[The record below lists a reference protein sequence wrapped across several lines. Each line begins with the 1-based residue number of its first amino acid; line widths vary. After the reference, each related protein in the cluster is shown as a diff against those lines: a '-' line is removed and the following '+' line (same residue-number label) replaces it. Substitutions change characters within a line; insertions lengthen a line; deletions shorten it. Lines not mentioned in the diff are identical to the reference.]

1 MTRFARHLEHH
12 PIVNPFPGI
21 VKLEAALGHPIRARI
36 GSNESMPQPASP
48 LLQLLGA
55 AGTELARLYPDPYAH
70 ALRERAAALNG
81 VTAAEV
87 VFDTGADSLILLTLR
102 LVCNVGDTV
111 VSTAGTYPTLRYF
124 AEGVGA
130 HVVEVDYARHN
141 GLLAPDLAALAEAA
155 HQHGAALV
163 YLANPDNPSG
173 HYHDA
178 AAIARL
184 RAALPADTVLLLDE
198 AYVDFCVDPADAPP
212 AGVLPNTVRLR
223 TLSKAYALAGL
234 RIGYAIA
241 AAEIVAKA
249 DQIRPQYAL
258 SAIAQAAAQALLD
271 EPDYARRLIADTL
284 ALRARLAEALSDRGL
299 TVLPS
304 RTNFVAIAY
313 PDAAV
318 AEHIQRALLAE
329 GVAVHRPPHPAVK
342 QLLRVTA
349 HPQALDAAVLDALA
363 AQH

>member
-1 MTRFARHLEHH
+1 MTRFARHLAHH

-21 VKLEAALGHPIRARI
+21 MKLEAALGHPIRARI

-55 AGTELARLYPDPYAH
+55 AGAELARLYPDPYAH
-70 ALRERAAALNG
+70 ALRTRAAALNG
-81 VTAAEV
+81 VTADEV
-87 VFDTGADSLILLTLR
+87 LFDTGADSLILLTLR
-102 LVCNVGDTV
+102 LFCNVGDTV

-130 HVVEVDYARHN
+130 QVVEVDYARGD

-155 HQHGAALV
+155 QRQRAALV

-173 HYHDA
+173 HYHRAD
-178 AAIARL
+178 AIARL
-184 RAALPADTVLLLDE
+184 RAALPADCVLLLDE
-198 AYVDFCVDPADAPP
+198 AYLDFCVDEDDAPP

-234 RIGYAIA
+234 RVGYAIA

-258 SAIAQAAAQALLD
+258 SAVAQAAAQAVLD

-284 ALRARLAEALSDRGL
+284 ALRARLAEALCARGL
-299 TVLPS
+299 SVLPS

-318 AEHIQRALLAE
+318 AERIQRALLAD
-329 GVAVHRPPHPAVK
+329 GVAVHRPPHAAMK
-342 QLLRVTA
+342 HLLRVTA

-363 AQH
+363 GSA

>member
-21 VKLEAALGHPIRARI
+21 VKLEAALGHPVRARI

-48 LLQLLGA
+48 LLQLIGA
-55 AGTELARLYPDPYAH
+55 AGAELARLYPDPYAH
-70 ALRERAAALNG
+70 ALRTRAAALNG
-81 VTAAEV
+81 VAAEEV

-102 LVCNVGDTV
+102 LFCNVGDTV

-130 HVVEVDYARHN
+130 QVVEVDYARHD
-141 GLLAPDLAALAEAA
+141 GLVAPDLAALAEAA
-155 HQHGAALV
+155 HRHRAALV

-173 HYHDA
+173 HYHRA
-178 AAIARL
+178 EAIERL
-184 RAALPADTVLLLDE
+184 RAALPADCVLLLDE
-198 AYVDFCVDPADAPP
+198 AYVDFCVDEADAPP

-234 RIGYAIA
+234 RVGYAIA
-241 AAEIVAKA
+241 TADIVAKA

-258 SAIAQAAAQALLD
+258 SAIAQAAAQAVLD

-284 ALRARLAEALSDRGL
+284 ALRSQLAEALRERGL

-313 PDAAV
+313 PDAAM
-318 AEHIQRALLAE
+318 AEHIQRALLAD
-329 GVAVHRPPHPAVK
+329 GVAVHRPPHPAMN

-363 AQH
+363 ARD